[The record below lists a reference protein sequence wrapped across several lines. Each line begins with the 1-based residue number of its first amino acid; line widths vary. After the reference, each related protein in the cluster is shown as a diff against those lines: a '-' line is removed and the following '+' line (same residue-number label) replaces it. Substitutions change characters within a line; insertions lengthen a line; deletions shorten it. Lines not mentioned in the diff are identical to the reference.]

1 MLEKYNDK
9 EIRFKNVDGQQW
21 VCLTDMS
28 KATGKRVSNWT
39 QLAST
44 KNLLSALESIAGIP
58 VITSNPGGIG
68 ISENDRGSWGN
79 KLVAIEF
86 AGWCSIEFKIWT
98 LQKLDELISTG
109 STSLTDHTPAPTRD
123 EIIRAFLPETP
134 KEWKCKYQPSF
145 CSALEQTYGLKRGQR
160 ACGKFI
166 SDYIYKWFPE
176 EVQDR
181 LKEINPLLED
191 GYSRENL
198 IHQHF
203 DHYLEDML
211 KKHIDIVTTKLIQ
224 AESKEHFKF
233 LMDFVNKYDLS
244 GIVKV

>member
-1 MLEKYNDK
+1 MLEKYNGK

-21 VCLTDMS
+21 VCLSDMA
-28 KATGKRVSNWT
+28 KATGKKVGHWNELT
-39 QLAST
+39 ST
-44 KNLLSALESIAGIP
+44 KKLISALESVVGIP
-58 VITSNPGGIG
+58 VTETIQGGQADKQG
-68 ISENDRGSWGN
+68 TWGN

-98 LQKLDELISTG
+98 LQKLDELFSTG
-109 STSLTDHTPAPTRD
+109 TTTLTDHTPPPTRD
-123 EIIRAFLPETP
+123 EIIKAFLPETP
-134 KEWKCKYQPSF
+134 KEWQRKYQPSF
-145 CSALEQTYGLKRGQR
+145 WEALKQTYGLERGQR

-181 LKEINPLLED
+181 LKEINPLLDD

-203 DHYLEDML
+203 DLYLEDLL
-211 KKHIDIVTTKLIQ
+211 KKHIDKVTTNLI
-224 AESKEHFKF
+224 AANDKKDFKSRMN
-233 LMDFVNKYDLS
+233 LLPKYGLNQ
-244 GIVKV
+244 ITKV